1 MAKKAEKRIIT
12 LDNGEQAEASFPVI
26 VSASRSTD
34 IPAFYADWFFSR
46 LKKGYS
52 AWKNPFNGK
61 TYYIGY
67 EDAKFIVFWSKN
79 PRPLLAYLDC
89 LKERGIGCYINY
101 SLNDYE
107 KDGLEKNVRPLQ
119 ERIETF
125 RELVKKLG
133 KGSVIWRF
141 DPLVLTDRIDIP
153 ELVARIKNI
162 GAQLHDHTEKLVFSF
177 VDIFNYKKVKAN
189 LDKAKIAY
197 RDWTRDDMREFAERL
212 VELNRREGWNL
223 RLATCGELA
232 DLEGIEHNRC
242 VDDRLIL
249 RLCPNSPELLRFLNA
264 EVADVKPLLEAVPPG
279 AIEIGSGQYITI
291 NKNNRD
297 TGQRDA
303 CLCAKSKD
311 IGEYNTCNH
320 QCAYCYANTSKEVAA
335 SNYARHL
342 KNPDRDTIT
351 GS

>member
-12 LDNGEQAEASFPVI
+12 LDSGEQAEAGFPVI

-34 IPAFYADWFFSR
+34 IPASYADWFFSR

-61 TYYIGY
+61 TCYVGY

-79 PRPLLAYLDC
+79 PRPLLPHLDW

-107 KDGLEKNVRPLQ
+107 KDKLEKNVPKLQ
-119 ERIETF
+119 DRIETF

-133 KGSVIWRF
+133 KESVIWRF
-141 DPLVLTDRIDIP
+141 DPLVLTDKIAIP
-153 ELVARIKNI
+153 ELLARIKNI
-162 GAQLHDHTEKLVFSF
+162 GSQLHEYTEKLVFSF
-177 VDIFNYKKVKAN
+177 VDIFNYKKVRTN
-189 LDKAKIAY
+189 LDKTKIAY
-197 RDWTRDDMREFAERL
+197 RDWTREDMLEFAESL
-212 VELNRREGWNL
+212 VELNNSEGWNL
-223 RLATCGELA
+223 ELATCGELA
-232 DLEGIEHNRC
+232 DLPGIEHNRC

-249 RLCPNSPELLRFLNA
+249 RLCPNSSELQRFLNA
-264 EVADVKPLLEAVPPG
+264 EVHDSNTLLGSAPPG
-279 AIEIGSGQYITI
+279 AIDLGNGKYLTI
-291 NKNNRD
+291 KKNNRD

-311 IGEYNTCNH
+311 IGEYDTCIH
-320 QCAYCYANTSKEVAA
+320 QCAYCYANTSEKAA
-335 SNYARHL
+335 ANNYACH
-342 KNPDRDTIT
+342 KQNPDRETIT
-351 GS
+351 GK